1 MESIA
6 HITNTIQVTNVKTT
20 ESVDLE
26 QYSACESVAL
36 LHIEGMY
43 IKAPTPTDPDDK
55 SKYAN
60 VWVLHLNGT

>member
-6 HITNTIQVTNVKTT
+6 LITNTIQVTNVKTT

-43 IKAPTPTDPDDK
+43 INAPTPTDPEDK

-60 VWVLHLNGT
+60 VWSIAFDCT